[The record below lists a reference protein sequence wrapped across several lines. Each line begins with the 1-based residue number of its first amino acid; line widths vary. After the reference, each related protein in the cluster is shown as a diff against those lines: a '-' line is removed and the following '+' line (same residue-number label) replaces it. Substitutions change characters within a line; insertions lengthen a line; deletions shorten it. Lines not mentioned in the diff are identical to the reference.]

1 MFCFRPGLNRPEG
14 PLPASVILLLC
25 LAALLLSPNAPKA
38 ATFES
43 LDAGCRNPSDNKKN
57 PKTSRTDCEANRA
70 EASSLQGV
78 SVSGASAPKNDPKGS
93 TAPEYSNN
101 RPRQS
106 LGAVESQRKDEL
118 SGKELWKHHESF
130 TLHEL
135 LKLPHWVSL
144 SVEERVRYEDYAT
157 PWRGGSPG
165 KASLVGQYAFP
176 IQSVV
181 WAEARWTEHFRTG
194 FEFWDARQYGGP
206 DQAYL
211 DKKGQWITRDYPDS
225 LTNSMIN
232 AGQFAQV
239 YAAWIARGLWGTQID
254 SETKAGQMTMSIGS
268 QRLIGRAAFRNTQ
281 QQYVGI
287 QQRFRS
293 QDGVDEFLGF
303 ANVPEA
309 LMPGADP
316 NGTLNTQKLLHNDV
330 VWNRPLEDTYF
341 TGGILTHKFQPA
353 VTSEAYLYYLNEG
366 PTTNLQRNLFSPGFR
381 IVTPSRKGE
390 INYEFETIGQTGS
403 SIIKTPSA
411 NPNGKAGY
419 LPEQP
424 VGSLYQHIHI
434 GTTLDTAFDPRLTA
448 QWDYGTSH
456 FDTLYGPTVFE
467 FGPTGIGGF
476 FSNRTNINSPGWK
489 FEFLPHRDVTIYL
502 NQRWWW
508 TADAT
513 STSGWAAAGIF
524 NPRNHVNYQGS
535 YIGETLE
542 LNARWD
548 AHDHV
553 AFQGGWQ
560 VLMKGNLAIYGTG
573 APGVTCNGLT
583 ASSCFGSHP
592 NGSNVN
598 YFFLQTEIRL

>member
-1 MFCFRPGLNRPEG
+1 MICSGS
-14 PLPASVILLLC
+14 LPYPTGTRSHSIIASLLLPLLMLPIEC
-25 LAALLLSPNAPKA
+25 LSADAMESQPSACRPKGPEIPHTQSPA
-38 ATFES
+38 
-43 LDAGCRNPSDNKKN
+43 DACPSHG
-57 PKTSRTDCEANRA
+57 PRA
-70 EASSLQGV
+70 RKMAISD
-78 SVSGASAPKNDPKGS
+78 ASAPKNDPQGS
-93 TAPEYSNN
+93 IAPEYSNN

-118 SGKELWKHHESF
+118 SGKEIWKNHEKLS
-130 TLHEL
+130 LHKL
-135 LKLPHWVSL
+135 LDMPDWVSF
-144 SVEERVRYEDYAT
+144 SIEERIRYEDYAT

-165 KASLVGQYAFP
+165 KASLVGQYSFP

-181 WAEARWTEHFRTG
+181 WAEARWTEQFRTG

-206 DQAYL
+206 DQAYV
-211 DKKGQWITRDYPDS
+211 DKKGHWVTRDYPDS
-225 LTNSMIN
+225 LTSSMIN
-232 AGQFAQV
+232 AGQFAQI
-239 YAAWIARGLWGTQID
+239 YAAWIARGLLGSTID

-281 QQYVGI
+281 QQYVGV

-293 QDGVDEFLGF
+293 QDGINEFLAF

-309 LMPGADP
+309 LMPGATP
-316 NGTLNTQKLLHNDV
+316 NGTRNTQQLLHNNV
-330 VWNRPLEDTYF
+330 VWNRPLEDSYF
-341 TGGILTHKFQPA
+341 TGGILTHKVAPFT
-353 VTSEAYLYYLNEG
+353 TSELYLYYLNEG
-366 PTTNLQRNLFSPGFR
+366 PTTNLHRNLFSPGFR
-381 IVTPSRKGE
+381 VVTPSRKGE

-403 SIIKTPSA
+403 SIIKTPTA
-411 NPNGKAGY
+411 NPKGKDGY
-419 LPEQP
+419 LPQQNL
-424 VGSLYQHIHI
+424 GAFYQHIHI
-434 GTTLDTAFDPRLTA
+434 GTTFDMAFDPRLTA

-476 FSNRTNINSPGWK
+476 FSSRTNINSPGWK

-508 TADAT
+508 MADAS
-513 STSGWAAAGIF
+513 STAGWASAGIF
-524 NPRNHVNYQGS
+524 NPMNRVNYQGS

-548 AHDHV
+548 AHYNV

-573 APGVTCNGLT
+573 APGITCNGVT
-583 ASSCFGSHP
+583 TSSCLGSHP

-598 YFFLQTEIRL
+598 YFFVQTEIRI